1 MRLAPSYIRQ
11 DLRKL
16 FSRGFFLRVLFCTFL
31 GCPFHLYAQPQA
43 GTTERSG
50 ILALP
55 QAAPS
60 PRWAVKTNL
69 LGWGT
74 ASPNAAAEVRIAPKA
89 TLNVGLSY
97 NPFSYRGNKKWK
109 HVFVQPEVR
118 YWLCAPF
125 GGHYV
130 GGHIFYSHYNA
141 GGVRVPFGLWD
152 GLEDNRYQ
160 GDLGAVGVSYGYHW
174 ILSPRWS
181 IEAEIGIGLAYAR
194 YDQYECAIC
203 GSLLGSE
210 NKVFLKPTRAA
221 VSVVYMIK

>member
-11 DLRKL
+11 DLREL
-16 FSRGFFLRVLFCTFL
+16 FSRGFFLRVLFCAFL

-160 GDLGAVGVSYGYHW
+160 GDLYGVGFTYGYSW
-174 ILSPRWS
+174 ILSPHWS
-181 IEAEIGIGLAYAR
+181 IEAAAGIGYGFTR
-194 YDQYECAIC
+194 YKHYECQTCGNYKGTENRHLFMPTKLAI
-203 GSLLGSE
+203 S
-210 NKVFLKPTRAA
+210 FI
-221 VSVVYMIK
+221 YIIK